1 MPASSNAAAVPDPQ
15 AQVPLRPAAPAG
27 VSMRDLLASCAAA
40 DAISRPPRD
49 PGPRAPQ
56 PVPGHGPTEAQ
67 AA

>member
-1 MPASSNAAAVPDPQ
+1 MTASRPTEQPAPPAST
-15 AQVPLRPAAPAG
+15 G

-49 PGPRAPQ
+49 PEPREPRQTEQ
-56 PVPGHGPTEAQ
+56 PRK